1 MTSEVEVKKEFTEEQ
16 TNFIEADVNT
26 SIILRATA
34 GSGKTAST
42 VQRVRFLLSKGVSP
56 EKILVVSFTTAAVEE
71 FKKRLKNDLVK
82 VTTIHAMCLSM
93 LAKMGKF
100 KKVVDI
106 YQFIHWYQ
114 EKYKPRYS
122 ASSES
127 KEEFYNIINSLY
139 EDAQFISA
147 EITAFKLQLAEG
159 IKSKV
164 PDWFN
169 EYKKF
174 TVETKS
180 RDFSDMLIEVHNLLK
195 QNKWLNMFKN
205 KYEHILCDEY
215 QDTSLLQSRILL
227 ALNPKTITI
236 IGDESQSIYGYSGAN
251 SEAVI
256 SLIKSRRNCIEM
268 TLSKNFRSS
277 QTIVDYSN
285 NYSKVK
291 AVAHSQEQGKV
302 NKKIILFDT
311 LAKLLH
317 EDREIAVLVRTNAV
331 LKDIEK
337 LLLLQKHPNVKYSN
351 YLTLKECE
359 DVKKAKQLP
368 STNKKIAELLPVYKS
383 ADNIIMFIEQS
394 QNKKSHLCTI
404 HKSKGLEW
412 DTCVVVNSIS
422 PEVLAL
428 NKITNLSKEK
438 IKRIS
443 FDRNSE
449 DEEHKE
455 SERIHYVSASRAK
468 KENYFLLHNC

>member
-26 SIILRATA
+26 SIILTATA
-34 GSGKTAST
+34 GSGKTSST
-42 VQRVRFLLSKGVSP
+42 VQRVRHLLSKGVNP
-56 EKILVVSFTTAAVEE
+56 EKVLTVSFTTAAVGE
-71 FKKRLKNDLVK
+71 FKKRLNNDLVK

-93 LAKMGKF
+93 LSKMGKF

-114 EKYKPRYS
+114 EKYKPNYS
-122 ASSES
+122 SSSET
-127 KEEFYNIINSLY
+127 KESFYNVINSLY

-147 EITAFKLQLAEG
+147 EITAFKLQSAEG
-159 IKSKV
+159 IKAKV

-180 RDFSDMLIEVHNLLK
+180 RDFSDMLIEVYNLLK

-205 KYEHILCDEY
+205 KYDHILVDEF
-215 QDTSLLQSRILL
+215 QDTSLLQCRLLL
-227 ALNPKTITI
+227 ALNPKTMTI

-256 SLIKSRRNCIEM
+256 SLIKSRRNCLEM
-268 TLSKNFRSS
+268 TLSKNFRSA
-277 QTIVDYSN
+277 QAIVDYSN

-291 AVAHSQEQGKV
+291 AIAHKQDSGKV

-331 LKDIEK
+331 LKDIER
-337 LLLLQKHPNVKYSN
+337 LLLLQKHPNVRYSN
-351 YLTLKECE
+351 YITLKEC
-359 DVKKAKQLP
+359 DDIKKAKQLP
-368 STNKKIAELLPVYKS
+368 STNRKIAELLPVYKS
-383 ADNIIMFIEQS
+383 TDNIIMFVEQS
-394 QNKKSHLCTI
+394 QNKKSILLTI

-449 DEEHKE
+449 DEEHQE
-455 SERIHYVSASRAK
+455 SERIHYVGVSRPEK
-468 KENYFLLHNC
+468 FLNFCIHNF